1 MKWLLEAGKGAVMSR
16 PIVRVNWHD
25 ASHLLEVFGTLPKSV
40 TYGAHHFPSI
50 PQYLET
56 INMLQGD
63 GTNHLPSVFACA
75 QLDWHRRG
83 QSGCLFARLA
93 SGNAISF
100 GWEHLVVASDDAPEV
115 LSQLDGHIRARI
127 SDAQS
132 QIMSL
137 VWPEVQTAYQ
147 AVRLLRELPKWTHFW
162 LERDAEIGGLRCL
175 RARYPIEGGAQA
187 WVMAF
192 GPFDFLPNTRR
203 APLFELVVRIKRKP
217 EEIFHRINQDH
228 TVAHLADLPLRMSE
242 RRWEHRWQSTLR
254 RTRAILG
261 DQPDEVSAAKST
273 ISVPAPL
280 SVDHG

>member
-1 MKWLLEAGKGAVMSR
+1 MSR
-16 PIVRVNWHD
+16 RIVRVNWGD
-25 ASHLLEVFGTLPKSV
+25 ASHLLEVFGALPKSV
-40 TYGAHHFPSI
+40 TYGRYRFPSI
-50 PQYLET
+50 HQYLDT
-56 INMLQGD
+56 INKLQED
-63 GTNHLPSVFACA
+63 GTNHLPSVLACA

-100 GWEHLVVASDDAPEV
+100 GWEHLVVASDNAPEV
-115 LSQLDGHIRARI
+115 LSQLDDHMRARM
-127 SDAQS
+127 SDSQS

-137 VWPEVQTAYQ
+137 VWPRVQTAHQ

-162 LERDAEIGGLRCL
+162 LERDVERGGLLCL
-175 RARYPIEGGAQA
+175 QARYPIGGGAQA

-217 EEIFHRINQDH
+217 EKIFHRLNQDYA
-228 TVAHLADLPLRMSE
+228 VAHLADLPLRMSE
-242 RRWEHRWQSTLR
+242 GHWEHRWQSTMR

-261 DQPDEVSAAKST
+261 DEPDEVSAAKST
-273 ISVPAPL
+273 ISVPMPL